1 MTNAN
6 GTGKALRAPRE
17 LDERGAAALARLA
30 DRYADD
36 LPGRLQLE
44 TIRATA
50 AVHAVFRHQARRL
63 LPPNFRMLWDRPGQ
77 EEDELEDRAED
88 VADALYLLRAA
99 REDLDSLEAALL
111 YAARRPGA
119 RTGGKPL
126 LTFRQIAAAIGA
138 ESEQAAQ
145 GRYRRKVGSPSSS
158 EGGNDGTP

>member
-1 MTNAN
+1 MTNTSD
-6 GTGKALRAPRE
+6 TGKALRALFE
-17 LDERGAAALARLA
+17 LDEHGAAALARLA

-36 LPGRLQLE
+36 LPGIQQRE
-44 TIRATA
+44 AVRVTA
-50 AVHAVFRHQARRL
+50 VVHAVFRHQARRL
-63 LPPNFRMLWDRPGQ
+63 LKDFFLVADAPGPA
-77 EEDELEDRAED
+77 EEPEDRAED
-88 VADALYLLRAA
+88 VADALSLLQGA

-145 GRYRRKVGSPSSS
+145 GRYRRKVGNPSSS
-158 EGGNDGTP
+158 DSGNDGTP